1 MQKTSYGCYIR
12 YACSSGA
19 QSAGPIADSDG
30 VARFWTEKET
40 YWPMTI
46 LIWEELARRYKDE
59 TIIIGYDIINEP
71 VTPTGYGARDLREF
85 YDQIVPAIRAIDTN
99 HILFIEG
106 NYWATTFDELYPP
119 FDNNMVYAFHKY
131 WNETDQGTIQYL
143 LNMRNDHNTPL
154 AW

>member
-1 MQKTSYGCYIR
+1 MGASLADQWFELFRDNYVREDDIIAMKEWGVDHIR
-12 YACSSGA
+12 IPFHFDIFYDKNSETFIEKGFERIDQVLIWCKRHRMDVILDMHAAPGA

-71 VTPTGYGARDLREF
+71 VTPTGYGARD
-85 YDQIVPAIRAIDTN
+85 
-99 HILFIEG
+99 
-106 NYWATTFDELYPP
+106 
-119 FDNNMVYAFHKY
+119 
-131 WNETDQGTIQYL
+131 
-143 LNMRNDHNTPL
+143 
-154 AW
+154 

>member
-1 MQKTSYGCYIR
+1 
-12 YACSSGA
+12 
-19 QSAGPIADSDG
+19 
-30 VARFWTEKET
+30 
-40 YWPMTI
+40 MTI

-59 TIIIGYDIINEP
+59 TIIIGYDILNEP
-71 VTPTGYGARDLREF
+71 VTPTGYGASDLRNF

-131 WNETDQGTIQYL
+131 WNETDQ
-143 LNMRNDHNTPL
+143 
-154 AW
+154 